1 MKNTDKHE
9 SLELE
14 QYLDDGD
21 VAGCVRGDGPR
32 AIAPPDDGPVGIRLL
47 SDP

>member
-21 VAGCVRGDGPR
+21 IYIHPR
-32 AIAPPDDGPVGIRLL
+32 TNNIFGWLL
-47 SDP
+47 MQ